1 MEFPITRARLQNI
14 GEEYIRI
21 TNEKTVIEI
30 VEALSNQII
39 QKACD
44 PNYKNLQISVGNLGS
59 ISTNV
64 RVRVRSRSSID
75 DYIPKVM
82 TKLQERFPD
91 ITIRLDSDSPLDLD
105 TGKAYDPMKSY
116 IYIDWS

>member
-21 TNEKTVIEI
+21 NNEKIVIEI

-44 PNYKNLQISVGNLGS
+44 PNNRNLQISVGNLGT
-59 ISTNV
+59 ISNNV
-64 RVRVRSRSSID
+64 RVRVRTRSSID
-75 DYIPKVM
+75 DYIPKVI

-91 ITIRLDSDSPLDLD
+91 ITLRLDCDSPVDLD
-105 TGKAYDPMKSY
+105 TGKAYDPMKLY
-116 IYIDWS
+116 IFVDWS